1 MGPAVCVDGMIRSDA
16 PATLAAVTLDCM
28 RRGDALV
35 SLDVPVPVFTDFLDA
50 IERGY
55 DPAVPYHN
63 VEHVK
68 TVVQATSRLW
78 YDGGLGH
85 MIRGLVPTEAD
96 VEELALFVAAA
107 VHDHEHR
114 GVTNDFL
121 IRTTHPYAV
130 THK

>member
-1 MGPAVCVDGMIRSDA
+1 
-16 PATLAAVTLDCM
+16 M
-28 RRGDALV
+28 RRGSALRN
-35 SLDVPVPVFTDFLDA
+35 LNVPVSVLIDFLDE

-68 TVVQATSRLW
+68 TVVEATARLW
-78 YDGGLGH
+78 YDDGLGP
-85 MIRGLVPTEAD
+85 MIAALLPTEAD

-121 IRTTHPYAV
+121 IRTTHSYAV

>member
-1 MGPAVCVDGMIRSDA
+1 MTRSDA
-16 PATLAAVTLDCM
+16 PATLAAVTIDCM
-28 RRGDALV
+28 QRGSALRN
-35 SLDVPVPVFTDFLDA
+35 LDIFVPEFSEFLDA

-63 VEHVK
+63 VEHIK
-68 TVVQATSRLW
+68 TVLEATSHLW
-78 YDGGLGH
+78 HDGGLGR
-85 MIRGLVPTEAD
+85 MIHNLVPTEAD

>member
-1 MGPAVCVDGMIRSDA
+1 MTRSDA
-16 PATLAAVTLDCM
+16 PATLAAVTIDCM
-28 RRGDALV
+28 QRGSALRN
-35 SLDVPVPVFTDFLDA
+35 LDISVPEFSEFLDA

-63 VEHVK
+63 VEHIK
-68 TVVQATSRLW
+68 TVLEATSHLW
-78 YDGGLGH
+78 HDGGLGR
-85 MIRGLVPTEAD
+85 MIHGLVPTEAD

>member
-1 MGPAVCVDGMIRSDA
+1 MTRSDA
-16 PATLAAVTLDCM
+16 PATLAAVTIDCM
-28 RRGDALV
+28 HRGSALRN
-35 SLDVPVPVFTDFLDA
+35 LDISVPVFSEFLDA

-63 VEHVK
+63 VEHIK
-68 TVVQATSRLW
+68 TVLEATSDLW
-78 YDGGLGH
+78 HDGGLGR
-85 MIRGLVPTEAD
+85 MIHGLVPTEAD

>member
-1 MGPAVCVDGMIRSDA
+1 
-16 PATLAAVTLDCM
+16 M
-28 RRGDALV
+28 RRGSALRN
-35 SLDVPVPVFTDFLDA
+35 LNVPLPVLIQFLDE

-68 TVVQATSRLW
+68 TVVDATARLW
-78 YDGGLGH
+78 YDDGLGP
-85 MIRGLVPTEAD
+85 MIAGLVPTEAD

>member
-1 MGPAVCVDGMIRSDA
+1 MTRSDA
-16 PATLAAVTLDCM
+16 PATLAAVTIDCM
-28 RRGDALV
+28 QRGSALRN
-35 SLDVPVPVFTDFLDA
+35 LDISVPEFSEFLDA

-63 VEHVK
+63 VEHIK
-68 TVVQATSRLW
+68 TVLEATSDLW
-78 YDGGLGH
+78 HDGGLGR
-85 MIRGLVPTEAD
+85 MIHGLVPTEAD